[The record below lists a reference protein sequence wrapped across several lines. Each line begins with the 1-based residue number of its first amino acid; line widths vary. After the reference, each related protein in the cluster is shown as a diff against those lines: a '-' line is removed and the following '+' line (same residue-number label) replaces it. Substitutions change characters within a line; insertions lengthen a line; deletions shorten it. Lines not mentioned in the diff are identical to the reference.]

1 MRSTQVKFLYYST
14 EKIAFYREKLKITL
28 VFSNKSTMCG
38 GNISSFF
45 NTKFEDRIYSPFGL
59 KI

>member
-1 MRSTQVKFLYYST
+1 MRSTQVKFLYYSA
-14 EKIAFYREKLKITL
+14 EKIAFYREKLKIIL

-38 GNISSFF
+38 SNISSFF
-45 NTKFEDRIYSPFGL
+45 NTKFEDRTCRSFVL